1 MNKGS
6 KFNDLFEQKEQRE
19 QTEDMAA
26 ISPVESLQDEPAGA
40 VEQSSSTIE
49 VGEYEQA
56 TEPVPVPRLRRKP
69 TGKRSDP
76 DWQPFTAFGR
86 TETLRQVEVKL
97 ITLGHKNRLSDLLED
112 LMTEWLKS
120 PRPPLKH

>member
-19 QTEDMAA
+19 QTADVPA
-26 ISPVESLQDEPAGA
+26 ITITEPLHEEPESPAEQNSPVA
-40 VEQSSSTIE
+40 E

-56 TEPVPVPRLRRKP
+56 TEQVLVPRPRRKP
-69 TGKRSDP
+69 TGKRSNP

-86 TETLRQVEVKL
+86 TETLRQVEIKL
-97 ITLGHKNRLSDLLED
+97 ITLGHKNKLSDLLED

-120 PRPPLKH
+120 PRPPKKH